1 MAQGSKTGLIILIV
15 FCVIFAATTAI
26 LFVLHTQEHQMRV
39 EAENKLMVL
48 ENRKAQ
54 LERQLDKVEKEKS
67 AIELELSKAESKISM
82 ISEKLELEKKYR
94 QQTEDKL
101 SMKEEELNSL
111 RSELER
117 FKTQVSQL
125 QKRYNELSQKN
136 EQLSNKLQQLR
147 LAKKVLE
154 SKMGV
159 SGAIS
164 EEDEGVSLG
173 TVVVKPTKPQEER
186 GTRALQGRILVVN
199 KEFNFVMVDLGKING
214 IQPGAIFGIY
224 HAGELIAKAKV
235 EKVYDDMCSA
245 VILDE
250 GKKAEV
256 EEDDKVE
263 VL

>member
-1 MAQGSKTGLIILIV
+1 MTQNSKAGLIILIV

-26 LFVLHTQEHQMRV
+26 LFVLHTQEHQMRIEV
-39 EAENKLMVL
+39 ESELMVL
-48 ENRKAQ
+48 KNRKAQ
-54 LERQLDKVEKEKS
+54 LEKQLDKIEKEKS
-67 AIELELSKAESKISM
+67 AVELELSKAESKVSM

-111 RSELER
+111 RSELKR
-117 FKTQVSQL
+117 FKTQFSQL
-125 QKRYNELSQKN
+125 QERYNELSQKN

-164 EEDEGVSLG
+164 EEEEGVSLG
-173 TVVVKPTKPQEER
+173 TVVVKPDEPEKEGRSQV
-186 GTRALQGRILVVN
+186 LQGRVLVVN
-199 KEFNFVMVDLGKING
+199 REFNFVMVDLGKING

-245 VILDE
+245 IILDE

-256 EEDDKVE
+256 EEDDRIE